1 MGKKNQA
8 RKGRAGT
15 TQGGAVDSLS
25 ADLSDLF
32 KTLPPIKRA
41 DLTKT
46 VEKLFQVVCDDSQL
60 SLKDCPHTKSQ
71 VSSNFSSEPLTPAKQ
86 WAEFQEIQTLVE
98 KVLKTFRHKPSSVV

>member
-8 RKGRAGT
+8 RKGRSGAPQG
-15 TQGGAVDSLS
+15 GGAVDSLS

-46 VEKLFQVVCDDSQL
+46 VEKLFQVIRESKRLKQNVCD
-60 SLKDCPHTKSQ
+60 TKAQ

-98 KVLKTFRHKPSSVV
+98 KVSITGFSLA

>member
-8 RKGRAGT
+8 RKGRSGAPQG
-15 TQGGAVDSLS
+15 GGAVDSLS

-46 VEKLFQVVCDDSQL
+46 VEKLFQVIRESETTFI
-60 SLKDCPHTKSQ
+60 TKW
-71 VSSNFSSEPLTPAKQ
+71 P
-86 WAEFQEIQTLVE
+86 
-98 KVLKTFRHKPSSVV
+98 RHKSTGFFQLLQRASHPRQAMGRVPGDSNSC

>member
-1 MGKKNQA
+1 M
-8 RKGRAGT
+8 
-15 TQGGAVDSLS
+15 DSLS

-46 VEKLFQVVCDDSQL
+46 VEKLFQVIRESKR
-60 SLKDCPHTKSQ
+60 LKPLYQNGRDTKAQ

-98 KVLKTFRHKPSSVV
+98 KVFLLLEFT